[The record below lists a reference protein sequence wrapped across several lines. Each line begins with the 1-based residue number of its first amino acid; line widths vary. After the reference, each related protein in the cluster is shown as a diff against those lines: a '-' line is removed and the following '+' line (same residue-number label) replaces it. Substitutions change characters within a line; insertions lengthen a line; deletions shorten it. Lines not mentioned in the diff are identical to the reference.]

1 MDRVSASGWVVLGA
15 AGLAIY
21 AAMLA
26 VFLVPIAS
34 SARPGDFASTL
45 NAQIALPVLAIGV
58 FPTLVLAG
66 LLFVRRTARLLMAVA
81 AIWLLVNAGLW
92 LPLQGALAAYAAL
105 GAAVLL
111 LGAVLAKS
119 HRQVGSTRDRLH
131 S

>member
-1 MDRVSASGWVVLGA
+1 
-15 AGLAIY
+15 
-21 AAMLA
+21 MLA

-45 NAQIALPVLAIGV
+45 NAQIAPPVLAIGA

-81 AIWLLVNAGLW
+81 AVWLLINAGLW
-92 LPLQGALAAYAAL
+92 LPVQSALAAWALL

-111 LGAVLAKS
+111 LGSVLANS
-119 HRQVGSTRDRLH
+119 DR
-131 S
+131 